1 MQKRAV
7 LLFPE
12 KENCLA
18 EEFFWFLG
26 QETDLNCQKSGR
38 EITIF
43 DGDSVIKI
51 SVLFENRIIQR
62 LDRRGIKFSQQES

>member
-1 MQKRAV
+1 MQTRAV

-26 QETDLNCQKSGR
+26 QETDLKCRMSGR
-38 EITIF
+38 EIAIF

-51 SVLFENRIIQR
+51 SALFENRIIQR
-62 LDRRGIKFSQQES
+62 LDRRGIRFSQRES